1 MRITT
6 LLTTASLVVLN
17 SVVAQ
22 EKVSETFSST
32 RIINGHSNE
41 VLKKKELEFIVA
53 HRFGDVAGSD
63 GGVQNFYG
71 FDNASDVR
79 FAFEYGISD
88 KFMTGIGRSKGT
100 GTPYKSIV
108 DGFLKYKILEQKTKG
123 KMPISLTAVTS
134 GFLSYAKAS
143 TDISKVNHY
152 PKFAHRIAYS
162 TQLILAHKFGSR
174 ASIAL
179 LPTLVHRNYVGTFD
193 QNDMFSIGIA
203 GNIKLTK
210 NWGLI
215 AEYYQNVN
223 EKTAT
228 DRSMYHNSLSAGIEW
243 LTNGHTFHFN
253 FTNAKGFGE
262 AQFIPLTDSDWLKG
276 QWRFAFSISR
286 KFKL

>member
-1 MRITT
+1 MRNSK
-6 LLTTASLVVLN
+6 LLTAATLVVLN
-17 SVVAQ
+17 SAVAQ
-22 EKVSETFSST
+22 EKVSETFSSS

-41 VLKKKELEFIVA
+41 VLKKKELEFRIE
-53 HRFGDVAGSD
+53 HRFGDVAGTN

-100 GTPYKSIV
+100 GTPYKSLL

-123 KMPISLTAVTS
+123 KMPVSLTALTS

-143 TDISKVNHY
+143 TDVSQVNHY
-152 PKFAHRIAYS
+152 PKFAHRMAYS
-162 TQLILAHKFGSR
+162 AQLIVSRKFGSR

-193 QNDMFSIGIA
+193 QNDLFSLGIA
-203 GNIKLTK
+203 GSIKLTK
-210 NWGLI
+210 NFGLI
-215 AEYYQNVN
+215 AEYYHNVN
-223 EKTAT
+223 EKTAI

-262 AQFIPLTDSDWLKG
+262 AQFIPLTDSNWLKG
-276 QWRFAFSISR
+276 QWRLAFSISR